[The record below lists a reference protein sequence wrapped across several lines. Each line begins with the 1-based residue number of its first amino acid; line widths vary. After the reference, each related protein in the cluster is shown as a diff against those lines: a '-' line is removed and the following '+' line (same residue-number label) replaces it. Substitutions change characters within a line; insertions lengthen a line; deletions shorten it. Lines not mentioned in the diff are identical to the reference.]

1 MKKSVIN
8 MKCKVALVA
17 TIVVVTMSVFVAA
30 ADQLETNKT
39 STILRLS
46 QPVAQDAQSETFG
59 AELDETLQKVTL
71 KDLVAQSADYVGK
84 PFQLDTK
91 VAKVC
96 QKKGCFFIAQQGDD
110 VMRVA
115 FRDYGFFVPT
125 DSAGK
130 TVTLAGELIKKE
142 MTAEQV
148 EHFNED
154 MQGGSDAVKEGVV
167 YEILAD
173 SVRIPRA

>member
-1 MKKSVIN
+1 MKYKI
-8 MKCKVALVA
+8 ALVA
-17 TIVVVTMSVFVAA
+17 LIATAVMSAFVAA
-30 ADQLETNKT
+30 EEQLEANKAN
-39 STILRLS
+39 IVLRLS
-46 QPVAQDAQSETFG
+46 EPVRKDAQSETFG
-59 AELDETLQKVTL
+59 AELDRTLQKVTL
-71 KDLVAQSADYVGK
+71 SDLVADSETYVGK

-142 MTAEQV
+142 MTTEQV
-148 EHFNED
+148 EHFNKD
-154 MQGGSDAVKEGVV
+154 MQGRSDAVKEGVV

>member
-1 MKKSVIN
+1 
-8 MKCKVALVA
+8 MKCNVLLILA
-17 TIVVVTMSVFVAA
+17 IVIASTSVFVASA
-30 ADQLETNKT
+30 KQLESNEN
-39 STILRLS
+39 SAGLRLS
-46 QPVAQDAQSETFG
+46 EPVAQDAKSETFG
-59 AELDETLQKVTL
+59 AELDETLQKVML
-71 KDLVAQSADYVGK
+71 KDLVAHSADYVGK

-130 TVTLAGELIKKE
+130 TVTLAGELIKKQ
-142 MTAEQV
+142 MTTEQV
-148 EHFNED
+148 EHFNKD
-154 MQGGSDAVKEGVV
+154 MQGRSDAVKEGVV

>member
-1 MKKSVIN
+1 MKIKIFLTFAMGFVLAFSVLASESATGN
-8 MKCKVALVA
+8 LDATEVKVK
-17 TIVVVTMSVFVAA
+17 TI
-30 ADQLETNKT
+30 
-39 STILRLS
+39 RLS
-46 QPVAQDAQSETFG
+46 EPVVSDEHSETFG
-59 AELDETLQKVTL
+59 VKLDNSLQKVSL
-71 KDLVAQSADYVGK
+71 KDLASNSEAYISK
-84 PFQLDTK
+84 SFQVETK

-115 FRDYGFFVPT
+115 FKDYGFFVPT

-130 TVTLAGELIKKE
+130 TVTLAGELVKKD

-148 EHFNED
+148 AHLKQD
-154 MQGGSDAVKEGVV
+154 MKGESDAVKEGVV

-173 SVRIPRA
+173 SVTIPRA

>member
-1 MKKSVIN
+1 MKFQQFLSATVILSAMTLSTLASDMPDSN
-8 MKCKVALVA
+8 K
-17 TIVVVTMSVFVAA
+17 MSNV
-30 ADQLETNKT
+30 
-39 STILRLS
+39 LRLS
-46 QPVAQDAQSETFG
+46 VPVATDANSETFG
-59 AELDETLQKVTL
+59 VVLNKSLQKVTL
-71 KDLVAQSADYVGK
+71 NELAANSALYVGNA
-84 PFQLDTK
+84 FQVDAK

-96 QKKGCFFIAQQGDD
+96 QKKGCFFIAQQDDD

-148 EHFNED
+148 AHFNQD
-154 MQGGSDAVKEGVV
+154 MQGGSDAMKEGVV
-167 YEILAD
+167 YEIVAD
-173 SVRIPRA
+173 SVMIPKT

>member
-1 MKKSVIN
+1 
-8 MKCKVALVA
+8 MKCKVVLIAA
-17 TIVVVTMSVFVAA
+17 IVIASTSAFVASA
-30 ADQLETNKT
+30 EQLQTKEN
-39 STILRLS
+39 SAVLRLS
-46 QPVAQDAQSETFG
+46 EPVAQDAKSETFG

-71 KDLVAQSADYVGK
+71 KDLVAQAADYVGK
-84 PFQLDTK
+84 PF
-91 VAKVC
+91 
-96 QKKGCFFIAQQGDD
+96 

-125 DSAGK
+125 NSAGK

-142 MTAEQV
+142 MTTEQV
-148 EHFNED
+148 KHFNKD

-173 SVRIPRA
+173 SVKIPRA

>member
-1 MKKSVIN
+1 
-8 MKCKVALVA
+8 MKCKVLLIA
-17 TIVVVTMSVFVAA
+17 TIVIASTSAFVASA
-30 ADQLETNKT
+30 EQLQTNEN
-39 STILRLS
+39 SAVLRLS
-46 QPVAQDAQSETFG
+46 EPVAQDAKSETFG

-110 VMRVA
+110 VMRVT

-130 TVTLAGELIKKE
+130 IVTLAGELIKKE
-142 MTAEQV
+142 ITTEQV
-148 EHFNED
+148 EHFNKD

-173 SVRIPRA
+173 SVRVPRA

>member
-1 MKKSVIN
+1 
-8 MKCKVALVA
+8 MKCKVVLIAA
-17 TIVVVTMSVFVAA
+17 IVIASTSAFVASA
-30 ADQLETNKT
+30 EQLQTKEN
-39 STILRLS
+39 SAVLRLS
-46 QPVAQDAQSETFG
+46 EPVVQDAKSETFG

-125 DSAGK
+125 NSAGK

-142 MTAEQV
+142 MTTEQV
-148 EHFNED
+148 KHFNKD

-173 SVRIPRA
+173 SVKIPRA

>member
-1 MKKSVIN
+1 MKIKLI
-8 MKCKVALVA
+8 LA
-17 TIVVVTMSVFVAA
+17 TSIMLTAIGMANAGNEV
-30 ADQLETNKT
+30 
-39 STILRLS
+39 LRLS
-46 QPVAQDAQSETFG
+46 EPVATDKKTETFG
-59 AELDETLQKVTL
+59 TLLNQSLPKVTL
-71 KDLVAQSADYVGK
+71 NDLVSNSASYVGK
-84 PFQLDTK
+84 GFQVETK

-96 QKKGCFFIAQQGDD
+96 QKKGCFFIAQQGED

-115 FRDYGFFVPT
+115 FKDYGFFVPT

-148 EHFNED
+148 AHFNQD
-154 MQGGSDAVKEGVV
+154 MQGGSEAVKEGLI

-173 SVRIPRA
+173 SVVIPKA

>member
-1 MKKSVIN
+1 M
-8 MKCKVALVA
+8 
-17 TIVVVTMSVFVAA
+17 
-30 ADQLETNKT
+30 
-39 STILRLS
+39 
-46 QPVAQDAQSETFG
+46 
-59 AELDETLQKVTL
+59 TL

-125 DSAGK
+125 NSAGK

-142 MTAEQV
+142 MTTEQV
-148 EHFNED
+148 KHFNKD

-173 SVRIPRA
+173 SVKIPRA

>member
-1 MKKSVIN
+1 MKYTT
-8 MKCKVALVA
+8 ALIA
-17 TIVVVTMSVFVAA
+17 AMLIAAMSVFVAA
-30 ADQLETNKT
+30 ADQLEANKANT
-39 STILRLS
+39 VLRLS
-46 QPVAQDAQSETFG
+46 EPVTKDAQTETFG
-59 AELDETLQKVTL
+59 AELDQTLQKVTL
-71 KDLVAQSADYVGK
+71 NELLSKSDAYVGK
-84 PFQLDTK
+84 AFQVDTK

-110 VMRVA
+110 VIRVA

-142 MTAEQV
+142 MTTEQV
-148 EHFNED
+148 EHFNKD
-154 MQGGSDAVKEGVV
+154 MQGGSDAVKAGVV
-167 YEILAD
+167 YEILAN

>member
-1 MKKSVIN
+1 MKFPL
-8 MKCKVALVA
+8 ALVA
-17 TIVVVTMSVFVAA
+17 TIAFATIGMSVTAA
-30 ADQLETNKT
+30 NQLEINKAT
-39 STILRLS
+39 EVLRLS
-46 QPVAQDAQSETFG
+46 EPVKEDAQSETFG

-71 KDLVAQSADYVGK
+71 NDLLSQSDAYLGRV
-84 PFQLDTK
+84 FQVDTK
-91 VAKVC
+91 VVKVC

-130 TVTLAGELIKKE
+130 TVTLSGELIKKE
-142 MTAEQV
+142 MTNEQV
-148 EHFNED
+148 KHFNQD
-154 MQGGSDAVKEGVV
+154 MQGGSNAVKEGVV

-173 SVRIPRA
+173 SVRVPKA

>member
-1 MKKSVIN
+1 MKYKI
-8 MKCKVALVA
+8 ALVA
-17 TIVVVTMSVFVAA
+17 LIVTAIMSAFVAA
-30 ADQLETNKT
+30 ADQLEANKANT
-39 STILRLS
+39 VLRLS
-46 QPVAQDAQSETFG
+46 EPVAQDTQSETFG
-59 AELDETLQKVTL
+59 VQLDETLQKVTL
-71 KDLVAQSADYVGK
+71 NDLIAQSAAYVGK
-84 PFQLDTK
+84 AFQVDTK

-130 TVTLAGELIKKE
+130 TVTLSGELIKKD
-142 MTAEQV
+142 MTVAQV
-148 EHFNED
+148 EHFNKD
-154 MQGGSDAVKEGVV
+154 IQGRSDAIKEGVV

-173 SVRIPRA
+173 SVRVPKT